1 MGTYCCETKYENLL
15 NAGYE
20 QLLRVRRR
28 AEQTLCAAGQHELG
42 RCLEA
47 FNLMDIAEA
56 ALLCSRERRET
67 RLNRYDPFRRV
78 DHAEENPAMN
88 KFLVY
93 SRKDNQA
100 SFRWRAMR
108 VLN

>member
-1 MGTYCCETKYENLL
+1 M
-15 NAGYE
+15 
-20 QLLRVRRR
+20 RRR

-78 DHAEENPAMN
+78 DHAEENPAMD